1 MKIAFWKKEKHSRI
15 KMHMIIFLGW
25 RNLRANKTR
34 SFLTVGGVSLG
45 IGIITFL
52 LCLGFGVQGMIIE
65 EVTRNN
71 PRNVMDIN
79 NGNLDN
85 FVTLNNDFVSKIE
98 SMEGVNGIA
107 RQVSTGGKIE
117 YNDSQIDTVIYGEN
131 KDYLELA
138 KTSFEEGEKKFKDD
152 GNGIIASM
160 QIANI
165 LGFKNPEEL
174 IGKKVKL
181 GVVLSKEVSSSANEE
196 TTVTGNEVE
205 IVGLTESQSSMVIV
219 PFAYLNSEFGVDSA
233 QRGKVL
239 VKDVSEMANIELA
252 IQQLGFLTESVNE
265 IIEDINSFFV
275 VIRIIMIVLGTIIM
289 SISAMGM
296 LNTLSIS
303 LLQRTK
309 EVGIL
314 KALGTKRED
323 IFKMFIFEAILISVA
338 GGALGLLGG
347 YGLAM
352 FVNKGLIFLA
362 YKNGVVLSN
371 FVYIPYYFV
380 LAIVS
385 FILFLGLVTGIM
397 PAQRA
402 SKIHALDALRYE

>member
-1 MKIAFWKKEKHSRI
+1 MRIPFQKKEKHAKI

-52 LCLGFGVQGMIIE
+52 LCIGFGIQGMIIE
-65 EVTRNN
+65 EVTKNN

-98 SMEGVNGIA
+98 NIEGIKSVA

-117 YNDSQIDTVIYGEN
+117 YNDSQIDAVIYGEN

-138 KTSFEEGEKKFKDD
+138 RTEFEEGEKEFRDD
-152 GNGIIASM
+152 SNGVIASM

-165 LGFKNPEEL
+165 LGFSDPKEL

-181 GVVLSKEVSSSANEE
+181 GVVLSKEVSSSSNEE
-196 TTVTGNEVE
+196 TTVIGNEVE
-205 IVGLTESQSSMVIV
+205 IVGITESQSSIIIV
-219 PFAYLNSEFGVDSA
+219 PFAYLNSEFSIDSA
-233 QRGKVL
+233 QRGKIL
-239 VKDVSEMANIELA
+239 IEDTGDMANIELEV
-252 IQQLGFLTESVNE
+252 QQLGFLTESINE

-275 VIRIIMIVLGTIIM
+275 VIRVIMIVLGVIIM

-323 IFKMFIFEAILISVA
+323 IFKMFIFEAILISVT
-338 GGALGLLGG
+338 GGLLGLLGG
-347 YGLAM
+347 YGLAI
-352 FVNKGLIFLA
+352 VINKGFIFLA
-362 YKNGVVLSN
+362 HRNGVELSN

-385 FILFLGLVTGIM
+385 FILFLGLVTGLM

-402 SKIHALDALRYE
+402 AKIHALDALRYE